1 MVKSR
6 PRQKLPTQSRK
17 AHLLETPPSP
27 PPPRLQLMAAAEQCY
42 DWYPSRSRP
51 AAPPPGLSSSP
62 QGSESDPWSWSWTWR
77 SWPTRWPFTLSRG
90 GSSPHLPGSPSSP
103 PRAFLSR
110 PPFHPPHPRFAPGG
124 STAAA
129 VVGFRVPF
137 FRQSRDRELGRAAA
151 SYSLRP
157 VPAGGVGRAMDGEP

>member
-1 MVKSR
+1 MEQPLAGMGMVNYLLVKSR

-90 GSSPHLPGSPSSP
+90 GSSPHLPGSPCQFP
-103 PRAFLSR
+103 C
-110 PPFHPPHPRFAPGG
+110 GW
-124 STAAA
+124 
-129 VVGFRVPF
+129 
-137 FRQSRDRELGRAAA
+137 GRGVKK
-151 SYSLRP
+151 P
-157 VPAGGVGRAMDGEP
+157 VLLFKTRTVA